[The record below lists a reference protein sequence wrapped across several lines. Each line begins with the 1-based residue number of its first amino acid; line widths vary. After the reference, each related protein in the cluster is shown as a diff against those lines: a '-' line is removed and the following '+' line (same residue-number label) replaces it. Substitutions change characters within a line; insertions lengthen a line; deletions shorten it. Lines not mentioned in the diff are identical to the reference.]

1 MVMRRHLG
9 VLLIAV
15 AWAAW
20 MVAPCGAQ
28 ATSGAQSAPADNPAP
43 CSVAPEPQP
52 CGTTPTPPGK
62 ASTKEKFPFPGEA
75 GAIGPSTP
83 DSASPSLSGVPQAP
97 DANGSTAAEKKDA
110 AKEFPFPGDA
120 AKTDASSTAGAGS
133 SSSSSNS
140 SSGDDASPADPS
152 AAGLT
157 DKGSEGSATPGRHLL
172 HRLNPVGTKL
182 QTIDEREQEDLDVA
196 HFYIQSG
203 DLQGAYL
210 RNQDAVKVAPDD
222 PDAHIALAEI
232 ALKLNKPD
240 VAVAEY
246 NACLKLD
253 EDAVK
258 ATPYDPD
265 AHFALAE
272 MALKLNKRDEAIAE
286 YTACLKLHPDGNEA
300 REARRELAR
309 LKP

>member
-1 MVMRRHLG
+1 MRRHLG
-9 VLLIAV
+9 VMLIAV

-20 MVAPCGAQ
+20 MAAPCAAQ
-28 ATSGAQSAPADNPAP
+28 ATSGAQSAPSDNPAP

-62 ASTKEKFPFPGEA
+62 ASAKEKFPFPGEA
-75 GAIGPSTP
+75 GAIGP
-83 DSASPSLSGVPQAP
+83 SASPSLSGVPQAP
-97 DANGSTAAEKKDA
+97 DANGPTAAEKKDA

-120 AKTDASSTAGAGS
+120 AKRDASSPEAGGS
-133 SSSSSNS
+133 SSSSSSN
-140 SSGDDASPADPS
+140 SGDDASPADSS
-152 AAGLT
+152 APGLA

-210 RNQDAVKVAPDD
+210 RDQDAVKVAPDD

-232 ALKLNKPD
+232 ALKLHKPD
-240 VAVAEY
+240 VAAAEY
-246 NACLKLD
+246 NACLKID

-258 ATPYDPD
+258 ASPNDAD
-265 AHFALAE
+265 AHFWLAQ
-272 MALKLNKRDEAIAE
+272 MAEKLNKRDEAIAE
-286 YTACLKLHPDGNEA
+286 YTACLKLHPDGQEA
-300 REARRELAR
+300 RDARKALAT

>member
-1 MVMRRHLG
+1 MRRHLP
-9 VLLIAV
+9 VMLIAV

-20 MVAPCGAQ
+20 MVVPCGAQ
-28 ATSGAQSAPADNPAP
+28 ATPGAQSAPADNPAP

-52 CGTTPTPPGK
+52 CSTTPTPPGK
-62 ASTKEKFPFPGEA
+62 ASAKEKFPFPGEA
-75 GAIGPSTP
+75 GAIGPST
-83 DSASPSLSGVPQAP
+83 SGLAAPSLSGVPEAP
-97 DANGSTAAEKKDA
+97 DAGSSATPTEKKDA

-120 AKTDASSTAGAGS
+120 AKADASSSSGAGS
-133 SSSSSNS
+133 SSSSS
-140 SSGDDASPADPS
+140 SSGDDASPADSS
-152 AAGLT
+152 APGLT
-157 DKGSEGSATPGRHLL
+157 DAGSEGSATPGRHLL

-240 VAVAEY
+240 VAAAEY

-258 ATPYDPD
+258 ASPNDPD
-265 AHFALAE
+265 AHFWLAQ
-272 MALKLNKRDEAIAE
+272 MAEKLNKRDEAIAE
-286 YTACLKLHPDGNEA
+286 YTACLKLHPDGKEA
-300 REARRELAR
+300 REARKALAS